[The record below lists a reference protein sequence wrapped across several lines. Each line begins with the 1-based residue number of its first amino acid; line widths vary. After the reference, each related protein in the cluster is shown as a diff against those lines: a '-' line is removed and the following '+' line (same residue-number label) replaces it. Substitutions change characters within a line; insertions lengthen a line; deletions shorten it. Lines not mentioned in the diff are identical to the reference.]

1 MQNFI
6 NNIANNPLCKILA
19 IILILDVFLGSL
31 RAIKEHKWNSTVG
44 INGML
49 RKFGMIGSIICLA
62 LVDSCI
68 NLDLL
73 FFVPDEVLSFINLQR
88 VGSCELFSIM
98 FILYELTS
106 VLKNMVLCGM
116 PIPKKMKIKIE
127 ELLENMTS
135 ELDNKKINKKEE

>member
-1 MQNFI
+1 MQNFL
-6 NNIANNPLCKILA
+6 NNMANNPLCKILA

-73 FFVPDEVLSFINLQR
+73 FFVPDEVLNFINLQR

>member
-1 MQNFI
+1 MQNFL
-6 NNIANNPLCKILA
+6 NNMANNPLCKILA

-73 FFVPDEVLSFINLQR
+73 FFVPDEVLNFINLQR

-135 ELDNKKINKKEE
+135 ELDKKNK

>member
-1 MQNFI
+1 MQNFL

>member
-1 MQNFI
+1 MEGFI

-73 FFVPDEVLSFINLQR
+73 FFVPEEILSFANLQR
-88 VGSCELFSIM
+88 VGSCELFSLM

-106 VLKNMVLCGM
+106 VLKNMVLCGI
-116 PIPKKMKIKIE
+116 PIPKKMKTKIE
-127 ELLENMTS
+127 DLLENMTS
-135 ELDNKKINKKEE
+135 ELDNKKKEE